1 MDTHDVCMPLV
12 TPQGEPGAYRFIL
25 ISPADLALP
34 ATEERLQRLLFLD
47 GGKNA
52 AIIFLLCD
60 DGPGD
65 SMQAFME
72 LQIK

>member
-1 MDTHDVCMPLV
+1 MPLT
-12 TPQGEPGAYRFIL
+12 TPQGESGVYRFIL
-25 ISPADLALP
+25 ISPTDLKLP

-60 DGPGD
+60 DGQGD
-65 SMQAFME
+65 PMQAFME

>member
-1 MDTHDVCMPLV
+1 M
-12 TPQGEPGAYRFIL
+12 
-25 ISPADLALP
+25 SPADLALP

-52 AIIFLLCD
+52 AIIFLLSD

-65 SMQAFME
+65 PMQAFME
-72 LQIK
+72 LQIR